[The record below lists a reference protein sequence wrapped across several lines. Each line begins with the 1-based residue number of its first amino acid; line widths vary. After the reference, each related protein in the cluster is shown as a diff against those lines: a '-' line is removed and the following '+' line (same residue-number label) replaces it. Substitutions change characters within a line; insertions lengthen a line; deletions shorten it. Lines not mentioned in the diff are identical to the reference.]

1 MKIGILQTGHA
12 HEAILQT
19 LGDYDVQF
27 ERLLDGNGFTYET
40 YNVIDMAFPQSI
52 NACDGWIITGS
63 KHGAYEDHPFIQ
75 PLEEL
80 IRDIYAAGVPLVG
93 ICFGH
98 QIIAQALG
106 GKVEKFP
113 GGWAAGRTSYD
124 WSGQPVTLNTW
135 HQDQVTE
142 IPKDATVL
150 AANDFCRYAALAYG
164 NRIFTTQ
171 PHPEYGAQFMNGLLE
186 FRGKGVLPP
195 EILAEAHANLDKPID
210 SPRIARQIA
219 RFFKER
225 VVA

>member
-12 HEAILQT
+12 HEAILQK

-27 ERLLDGNGFTYET
+27 ERLLDGNGFSYET

-124 WSGQPVTLNTW
+124 WNGQPVTLNTW

-142 IPKDATVL
+142 IPIGATVV
-150 AANDFCRYAALAYG
+150 AANDFCQYAALAYG

-171 PHPEYGAQFMNGLLE
+171 PHPEYGAQFMNGLLR

-210 SPRIARQIA
+210 SPRVARQIA